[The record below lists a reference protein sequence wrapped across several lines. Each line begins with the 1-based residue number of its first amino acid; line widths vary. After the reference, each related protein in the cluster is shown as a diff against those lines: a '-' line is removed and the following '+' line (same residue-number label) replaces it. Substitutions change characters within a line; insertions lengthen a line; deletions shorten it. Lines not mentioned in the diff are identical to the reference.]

1 MSEHP
6 LRKPM
11 REWLPE
17 FDFGVMRHGFA
28 PHGRDYILIVQAAG
42 TYELIL
48 SHVVELHYET
58 RVHDDVWLKSWDDQ
72 LTDYATWE
80 AAGNPEGYVWGTNWS
95 LAYPGL
101 ETPEDDATAAR
112 WSERLG
118 KPMYAMA
125 IETDRFR
132 LSMVFHSARAT
143 KRSDDD
149 STVRKVLIPLLAR
162 NHKSNSL
169 TTPADPMGEADEDPD
184 LPRDKL

>member
-17 FDFGVMRHGFA
+17 IDFGVMRQGFA
-28 PHGRDYILIVQAAG
+28 PHGRDYILIIQAAG
-42 TYELIL
+42 TYELTL

-58 RVHDDVWLKSWDDQ
+58 RVRDDVWPRIVGRR
-72 LTDYATWE
+72 AMWE
-80 AAGNPEGYVWGTNWS
+80 AAGNPGGYVWGTNWS

-101 ETPEDDATAAR
+101 DTPDDDATAPR

-125 IETDRFR
+125 VETDRFR
-132 LSMVFHSARAT
+132 TLHRFSQRE
-143 KRSDDD
+143 D
-149 STVRKVLIPLLAR
+149 S
-162 NHKSNSL
+162 
-169 TTPADPMGEADEDPD
+169 EA
-184 LPRDKL
+184 L